1 MKNRWVVH
9 RSLHIVMPNPD
20 NLELNIDD
28 LRLKICGTPRQIPQN
43 RYSRK
48 YHPAEIDC
56 SPGMCGHN
64 SLLVGIKL
72 FHLAKV
78 HTGRRKSV

>member
-1 MKNRWVVH
+1 MLKWRAVH

-20 NLELNIDD
+20 KPELNIDD
-28 LRLKICGTPRQIPQN
+28 LRLKICGTPRQTPQN
-43 RYSRK
+43 LYSRK
-48 YHPAEIDC
+48 YHPAAIDC
-56 SPGMCGHN
+56 PPGMCGHN
-64 SLLVGIKL
+64 SQLVRIKL